1 MSNTNDPGLDRR
13 NFLLAGATLAAASTI
28 EAGTPSVARAQNSS
42 LNPQPLPPSPEWA
55 RALPPGPDARVKITE
70 AYAAHVA
77 RDAFFWAWPLVN
89 MYNRRLAFSKMTE
102 HRYVG
107 PLLEAPLNRLTMLTD
122 YVNPEE
128 RNVACPNQ
136 DVVYGLGML
145 ALDVSPV
152 VVQVPDFGDRFWVYQ
167 IVDLRTDSFV
177 QLGKMYG
184 TTPGFYLLVGPN
196 WNGEVPKG
204 ITRVFRASSNTGL
217 VAPRIFQDDTPEDK
231 RAIQGVLTGIAMY
244 PLAEYDGRM
253 KSMEWSKL
261 PKVPGAPPGEEE
273 TRWVFPEK
281 FFDELPAVLADAPPL
296 PGEEARYAQV
306 LAVLAAAKENPKLK
320 QAMIEAAKEA
330 EEKLVNPLF
339 QFRNYGQQLPHHWS
353 TISNESAFGT
363 DYFTRTAVAKSNI
376 LVNSPNE
383 TKYFYQDLDASGAR
397 LNSANRYTVTF
408 AKDGTPPVNGFW
420 SLSIYNEHH
429 FFVANPINRFSVG
442 TKNKDLKPGCRRFA
456 HDLRAGRCAH
466 RCGAARQLAA
476 GPERRFFALRPRLL
490 AEGRCHGRLLDAA
503 AGAARLARYE
513 KQQQSSPQTGRTIHE
528 RHHREIA
535 YLASVRLFG
544 TSRHDRIV
552 FCKTGI
558 GQGSRADRQRGLYLR
573 RSHGDGVLDAVR
585 ILGRQGQS
593 AIQGSV
599 QFDPERRPGVYA

>member
-1 MSNTNDPGLDRR
+1 MGGTNHLGPDRR
-13 NFLLAGATLAAASTI
+13 SLLLAGATLAASAVASTSMS
-28 EAGTPSVARAQNSS
+28 GARAQMSS
-42 LNPQPLPPSPEWA
+42 LDPQPVTPSPGWS
-55 RALPPGPDARVKITE
+55 RALPPGPDARVKITD

-89 MYNRRLAFSKMTE
+89 TYNRRLAFSKMTE
-102 HRYVG
+102 QRYAG
-107 PLLEAPLNRLTMLTD
+107 PLLEAPLNRLTMLMD

-136 DVVYGLGML
+136 DVVYGLGMV

-184 TTPGFYLLVGPN
+184 TSPGFYLLIGPN
-196 WNGEVPKG
+196 WHDEVPKG

-217 VAPRIFQDDTPEDK
+217 VAPRIAQNDTPEDK

-244 PLAEYDGRM
+244 PLAEYDGQT
-253 KSMEWSKL
+253 KSTDWSKL

-273 TRWVFPEK
+273 TRWVLPEK
-281 FFDELPAVLADAPPL
+281 FFDELPMVLADAPPL

-306 LAVLAAAKENPKLK
+306 LAVLAAAKDNPNMK
-320 QAMIEAAKEA
+320 QTMIEAAKDA
-330 EEKLVNPLF
+330 EETLVNPLF
-339 QFRNYGQQLPHHWS
+339 QFRNYGQQLPYHWS
-353 TISNESAFGT
+353 TISNEAAFGT

-383 TKYFYQDLDASGAR
+383 TKYFYQDLDASGER
-397 LNSANRYTVTF
+397 LNSANHYTVTF

-442 TKNKDLKPGCRRFA
+442 TKNKDLKPAADGSLTIYVQPDAPEDAIQHANWLPAPKGDFS
-456 HDLRAGRCAH
+456 LYVRAYWPKA
-466 RCGAARQLAA
+466 
-476 GPERRFFALRPRLL
+476 P
-490 AEGRCHGRLLDAA
+490 
-503 AGAARLARYE
+503 
-513 KQQQSSPQTGRTIHE
+513 
-528 RHHREIA
+528 
-535 YLASVRLFG
+535 
-544 TSRHDRIV
+544 
-552 FCKTGI
+552 
-558 GQGSRADRQRGLYLR
+558 
-573 RSHGDGVLDAVR
+573 VLDGSWTPPAV
-585 ILGRQGQS
+585 QK
-593 AIQGSV
+593 V
-599 QFDPERRPGVYA
+599 D